1 MILTYKV
8 IFTFVQNSNNIL
20 NTTSF
25 LVCFFFFTILA
36 FITSERGDVH
46 VVPAGDESSDE
57 EGGRFIIDGPK
68 IPMSPPLSPSAL
80 SRWSEVNIYD

>member
-1 MILTYKV
+1 MLKT
-8 IFTFVQNSNNIL
+8 NLSN
-20 NTTSF
+20 TSF
-25 LVCFFFFTILA
+25 LVFFTILA

-68 IPMSPPLSPSAL
+68 VPMSPPLSPSAL